1 MWQKENRIQIQVS
14 ELCSVYV
21 SENFAATF
29 LLALLLLLYHHA
41 NGRPWGNKVADRC
54 LMTAQLTAAGGYV
67 AVYDVCLTHLSV
79 FLARSLSISVI
90 VNWRNWIKLFYLY
103 HNLKN
108 SLDDI
113 YMYIGYDIL
122 HTHTYIFDK
131 NIVYDIGCNV
141 RYGVYGIRFSII
153 VCSKKYILSFCCMI
167 VANYE
172 YR

>member
-1 MWQKENRIQIQVS
+1 M
-14 ELCSVYV
+14 
-21 SENFAATF
+21 
-29 LLALLLLLYHHA
+29 
-41 NGRPWGNKVADRC
+41 ADRC

-113 YMYIGYDIL
+113 YMYIGYEIL

-141 RYGVYGIRFSII
+141 NMEVRCGVYGIRFSII
-153 VCSKKYILSFCCMI
+153 VCSKKYIMSFCCMI
-167 VANYE
+167 VANDE

>member
-1 MWQKENRIQIQVS
+1 M
-14 ELCSVYV
+14 
-21 SENFAATF
+21 
-29 LLALLLLLYHHA
+29 
-41 NGRPWGNKVADRC
+41 ADRC

-67 AVYDVCLTHLSV
+67 AVYDICLTHLSV

-131 NIVYDIGCNV
+131 
-141 RYGVYGIRFSII
+141 
-153 VCSKKYILSFCCMI
+153 KYCL
-167 VANYE
+167 
-172 YR
+172 

>member
-1 MWQKENRIQIQVS
+1 MWQKENRIQIPVS
-14 ELCSVYV
+14 KLCSVYV
-21 SENFAATF
+21 SKNFAATF

-122 HTHTYIFDK
+122 HTHTHTYIYIYIFFLD
-131 NIVYDIGCNV
+131 
-141 RYGVYGIRFSII
+141 
-153 VCSKKYILSFCCMI
+153 KKYSIWYWMQCQHGSKMWGLWD
-167 VANYE
+167 
-172 YR
+172 

>member
-1 MWQKENRIQIQVS
+1 MWQKESRIQIQVS
-14 ELCSVYV
+14 KLCSVYV
-21 SENFAATF
+21 SKNFAATF

-122 HTHTYIFDK
+122 HTHTHTHIYIYIYFFFLD
-131 NIVYDIGCNV
+131 
-141 RYGVYGIRFSII
+141 
-153 VCSKKYILSFCCMI
+153 KKYSIWYWMQCQHGSKMWGLWD
-167 VANYE
+167 
-172 YR
+172 

>member
-1 MWQKENRIQIQVS
+1 MWQKENRIQIPVS
-14 ELCSVYV
+14 KLCSVYV
-21 SENFAATF
+21 SKNFAATF

-90 VNWRNWIKLFYLY
+90 VNWIKLFYLY

-122 HTHTYIFDK
+122 HTHTHTHTHTHIYIYIFFFLD
-131 NIVYDIGCNV
+131 
-141 RYGVYGIRFSII
+141 
-153 VCSKKYILSFCCMI
+153 KKYSIWYWMQCQHGSKMWGLWD
-167 VANYE
+167 
-172 YR
+172 

>member
-1 MWQKENRIQIQVS
+1 MWRKENRIQIQVS
-14 ELCSVYV
+14 KLCSVYV
-21 SENFAATF
+21 SKNFAATF
-29 LLALLLLLYHHA
+29 LLVLLLLLYHHA

-90 VNWRNWIKLFYLY
+90 VNWRNWTKLFYLY

-113 YMYIGYDIL
+113 DMYIG
-122 HTHTYIFDK
+122 
-131 NIVYDIGCNV
+131 YDIGCNV
-141 RYGVYGIRFSII
+141 RMEIRCGVYGIRFSII
-153 VCSKKYILSFCCMI
+153 VCSKNYIMSFCCI
-167 VANYE
+167 YSC
-172 YR
+172 